1 MYTME
6 KAAEELGVTVST
18 VAQYVQRRNLAFVDS
33 RITAESLNA
42 YRRRTIRNYDD
53 IAAALAW
60 DGWASVE
67 ARPEKIEAVLVV
79 LKARVE
85 FKSQVR
91 IAQEMSISH
100 QRVSQLQA
108 WGIQVSNPILTIL

>member
-60 DGWASVE
+60 EGWASVK
-67 ARPEKIEAVLVV
+67 ARPEKVDAALAVLK
-79 LKARVE
+79 LRTE
-85 FKSQVR
+85 FKSQPA
-91 IAQEMSISH
+91 IARDMGISH
-100 QRVSQLQA
+100 QYVSQLQA
-108 WGIQVSNPILTIL
+108 WAIRAAGF

>member
-18 VAQYVQRRNLAFVDS
+18 VAQYVQRKSLNFVDG

-42 YRRRTIRNYDD
+42 YRRRTIRNYDK

-60 DGWASVE
+60 DGWDGIT
-67 ARPEKIEAVLVV
+67 ARPEKIEAALAV
-79 LKARVE
+79 LKARVA

-91 IAQEMSISH
+91 IAQEMSVSH
-100 QRVSQLQA
+100 QRISQLQA
-108 WGIQVSNPILTIL
+108 WAIRVSNHSLT